1 LSPFIAAMV
10 AQLASWWFLC
20 SLS

>member
-1 LSPFIAAMV
+1 LSTFIAAMV